1 MALEVI
7 QRLDIAQE
15 SRDLSSAEFRLR
27 QGLKR
32 RVLGYA
38 VIERASKK
46 QTSRVKNLR
55 EGDANT
61 KYFHLKANGRRCRN
75 HIFRFQD
82 GTGWAISHEDKA
94 RLAQLHFANLMATA
108 S

>member
-38 VIERASKK
+38 VIER
-46 QTSRVKNLR
+46 
-55 EGDANT
+55 
-61 KYFHLKANGRRCRN
+61 
-75 HIFRFQD
+75 
-82 GTGWAISHEDKA
+82 
-94 RLAQLHFANLMATA
+94 
-108 S
+108 

>member
-7 QRLDIAQE
+7 KSLDIAQE
-15 SRDLSSAEFRLR
+15 TRELSSAEFRLR

-38 VIERASKK
+38 VIERARKK

-61 KYFHLKANGRRCRN
+61 KYFHLKANGRGRRN
-75 HIFRFQD
+75 HINRFQD
-82 GTGWAISHEDKA
+82 GPG
-94 RLAQLHFANLMATA
+94 
-108 S
+108 

>member
-1 MALEVI
+1 MAATARHLRSWSQSIISENKLKLLMALEVI

-38 VIERASKK
+38 VIELRAC
-46 QTSRVKNLR
+46 
-55 EGDANT
+55 EE
-61 KYFHLKANGRRCRN
+61 KAN
-75 HIFRFQD
+75 FQ
-82 GTGWAISHEDKA
+82 GQKLERG
-94 RLAQLHFANLMATA
+94 
-108 S
+108 